1 MLTIA
6 QRLTGERLADKYI
19 ARDGGEPGVRQTRA
33 PGSRLMLNVQ
43 LDMVEAGLAPRASA
57 DKRRR
62 AAAAFTKLRE
72 ILAEDYGLDA
82 EPPRAPRAPATPR
95 GR

>member
-1 MLTIA
+1 MLTVS
-6 QRLTGERLADKYI
+6 QRLTGKRLADKYI
-19 ARDGGEPGVRQTRA
+19 GRDGGEPGGRQTSA
-33 PGSRLMLNVQ
+33 PGSRLVLNVQ

-57 DKRRR
+57 DKRRQ
-62 AAAAFTKLRE
+62 AAAAFVKLRE

-82 EPPRAPRAPATPR
+82 EPPRAPRAPASPR